1 MSDVADI
8 NTEQK
13 SGRGLGRILLPLGLA
28 LVLGGAG
35 FASTWLGFW
44 SPMSLLAPHADKPA
58 AQEALPAVVF
68 VDIPQIV
75 LTLAGPRAQTLVM
88 TVKIE
93 TDQAHQ
99 AEVDYLTPR
108 LLDAFNSFLADVD
121 ASAFEKRG
129 ILDIVRDE
137 LATRAV
143 FVLGKEAFTDLLIT
157 EFRIQ

>member
-1 MSDVADI
+1 MTDVADI

-28 LVLGGAG
+28 LALGGAG

-44 SPMSLLAPHADKPA
+44 SPTALLAAKEEKKP
-58 AQEALPAVVF
+58 EATPTIDF
-68 VDIPQIV
+68 VGIPQIV
-75 LTLAGPRAQTLVM
+75 LSLAGPTPRMLVM

-93 TDQAHQ
+93 TDQAHK
-99 AEVDYLTPR
+99 AEVEHLTPR
-108 LLDAFNSFLADVD
+108 LLDSFNSFLADVD
-121 ASAFEKRG
+121 VSAFEKRG

-143 FVLGKEAFTDLLIT
+143 YVLGKEAFTDVLIT

>member
-1 MSDVADI
+1 MTDVADI
-8 NTEQK
+8 NAEEKTGGGIK
-13 SGRGLGRILLPLGLA
+13 RILLPLGLA

-44 SPMSLLAPHADKPA
+44 SPMSLLAPRQEKAQPVA
-58 AQEALPAVVF
+58 APAVAF

-75 LTLAGPRAQTLVM
+75 LTLAGPRARTLVM

-93 TDQAHQ
+93 TDQNRR
-99 AEVDYLTPR
+99 AEVEHLIPR
-108 LLDAFNSFLADVD
+108 LLDSFNGFLTDIDPA
-121 ASAFEKRG
+121 AFEKRG

-143 FVLGKEAFTDLLIT
+143 FVLGKEAFTDVLIT

>member
-1 MSDVADI
+1 MTDVADI

-28 LVLGGAG
+28 LALGGAG

-44 SPMSLLAPHADKPA
+44 SPTALLAAKEEEKHD
-58 AQEALPAVVF
+58 ALPTIDF
-68 VDIPQIV
+68 VSIPQIA
-75 LTLAGPRAQTLVM
+75 LSLSGPTPRMLVM

-93 TDQAHQ
+93 TDQAHK
-99 AEVDYLTPR
+99 AEVEHLTPR
-108 LLDAFNSFLADVD
+108 LLDSFNSFLADVD
-121 ASAFEKRG
+121 VSAFEKRG

-143 FVLGKEAFTDLLIT
+143 YVLGKDAFTDVLIT

>member
-1 MSDVADI
+1 MTDVADI

-28 LVLGGAG
+28 LALGGGG
-35 FASTWLGFW
+35 FASTWLGLW
-44 SPMSLLAPHADKPA
+44 SPTALLAAKEEVKP
-58 AQEALPAVVF
+58 ETLPTVDF
-68 VDIPQIV
+68 VGLPQIV
-75 LTLAGPRAQTLVM
+75 LSLSGPVPRMLVM

-93 TDQAHQ
+93 TDQAHK
-99 AEVDYLTPR
+99 AEVEHLTPR
-108 LLDAFNSFLADVD
+108 LLDAFNSFLAEIDV
-121 ASAFEKRG
+121 SAFEKRG

-143 FVLGKEAFTDLLIT
+143 YVLGKEAFTDVLIT